1 MAPPPA
7 PRPRPPGAAAGRA
20 PMSPEARQQ
29 QLLQAWADGKATLK
43 DVRGY
48 SDAELHAVAQAAHTY
63 FYQGRLDEARTLFH
77 GLFAVDPTNA
87 YFARGLGVVEM
98 AAENPE
104 GALAAFDVAAK
115 LDGRDPGI
123 YVARAEVKLSPNHR
137 RSTLEDLHRAV
148 QVGAPDDP
156 AVKKAHAMIALLSR
170 RCPRA
175 MLHAPV
181 SPGGGGPVAR
191 VPTSFL
197 RAFPANR

>member
-7 PRPRPPGAAAGRA
+7 PRQRVPGAAPARTPVA
-20 PMSPEARQQ
+20 PEVRRQ

-87 YFARGLGVVEM
+87 YFARGLGVVEL
-98 AAENPE
+98 AVGNAE

-115 LDGRDPGI
+115 LSPRDAGI
-123 YVARAEVKLSPNHR
+123 YVGRAEVRL
-137 RSTLEDLHRAV
+137 TLGQRQQAIEDLRRAA
-148 QVGAPDDP
+148 QLGPEEEP
-156 AVKKAHAMIALLSR
+156 AVRKAQAMLQLLSR
-170 RCPRA
+170 R
-175 MLHAPV
+175 
-181 SPGGGGPVAR
+181 
-191 VPTSFL
+191 
-197 RAFPANR
+197 